1 MDFNDIAQ
9 PVLQNRIEAADR
21 SFRAAA
27 GMNSVAN
34 TTVWGSLRYLRLPFL
49 FALLCITSGCMAT
62 GPGSTPTASSS
73 FGPTVAF
80 DSVDGP
86 PPQVF
91 DRLVRALEAESAG
104 RSFSVVSREAGAAY
118 RVRSYLSAQVTKN
131 GKTTIAWVWDVY
143 DRDQQRALRLS
154 GEEPA
159 GKAGRDAWNA
169 ADDQMMRKIA
179 QAGLGGLSAVISGAG
194 APPQETPAPTAPS
207 AGPAVA
213 QADSEPTEPVAETT
227 TLAFSAH

>member
-1 MDFNDIAQ
+1 
-9 PVLQNRIEAADR
+9 
-21 SFRAAA
+21 
-27 GMNSVAN
+27 MNSVAS
-34 TTVWGSLRYLRLPFL
+34 TTVWGSLRYLRLCVL

-62 GPGSTPTASSS
+62 GSGPTPASAS

-80 DSVDGP
+80 ESVDGP

-91 DRLVRALEAESAG
+91 DRLVRALETESAG
-104 RSFSVVSREAGAAY
+104 RSFTVVSREAGATY
-118 RVRSYLSAQVTKN
+118 RVRSYLSAQVER

-159 GKAGRDAWNA
+159 GKAGRDAWSA

-179 QAGLGGLSAVISGAG
+179 QAGLGGLSAVMSGAA
-194 APPQETPAPTAPS
+194 APVPDAPIPAAPS
-207 AGPAVA
+207 SGPAIA
-213 QADSEPTEPVAETT
+213 QADSEQTEPTAETT
-227 TLAFSAH
+227 ALAFSAH